1 MSSRVE
7 EQYKICCWK
16 LGKYIEKKKR
26 NNISLISE
34 EILRIEADHRRMQ
47 YVDLDQTEPV
57 PATTTSEIIID
68 IPLFRIF

>member
-1 MSSRVE
+1 M
-7 EQYKICCWK
+7 
-16 LGKYIEKKKR
+16 
-26 NNISLISE
+26 ISK

-68 IPLFRIF
+68 IPLCSEYFNIRWQYFIVLIKQPKRID

>member
-1 MSSRVE
+1 M
-7 EQYKICCWK
+7 
-16 LGKYIEKKKR
+16 
-26 NNISLISE
+26 ISE